1 MTDLLYKG
9 EDLRLE
15 RSGRVATLILDR
27 PPVNAFRTATWQ
39 ELDAAVAA
47 AVNDGNVSVLV
58 LRSALAGMFGAG
70 ADIKEPAPS
79 GDDSERRTKIT
90 RGVLDA
96 VHRAPFPV
104 VAAVDGPALGGA
116 CALVSAADIRIA
128 GPRAAFGLPEINVGR
143 CGGARYL
150 MRHLGQGTVRWL
162 YFTGDTIDA
171 ERAERLGLVAWVT
184 ADVDG
189 DVERLAARIA
199 AKSPTALRVA
209 KQSLNLVEW
218 SEVAAGYETE
228 QQFDLRLAAHP
239 DAAEAVAAF
248 REKRPPQWE
257 SQNATVR

>member
-1 MTDLLYKG
+1 VNEVLYQG
-9 EDLRLE
+9 EDLRLD
-15 RSGRVATLILDR
+15 RTGRVATLTLDR
-27 PPVNAFRTATWQ
+27 PPVNAFRTATWR
-39 ELDAAVAA
+39 EVGAALTAA
-47 AVNDGNVSVLV
+47 AEAAVSVLV
-58 LRSALAGMFGAG
+58 LRSALAGMFSAG

-79 GDDSERRTKIT
+79 PEDAERRTRLT

-104 VAAVDGPALGGA
+104 IAAVDGPALGGA

-128 GPRAAFGLPEINVGR
+128 GPRATFGLPEINVGR

-171 ERAERLGLVAWVT
+171 ERAERLGLVAWV
-184 ADVDG
+184 AGDLDG
-189 DVERLAARIA
+189 DVEQLAGRIA

-218 SEVAAGYETE
+218 ADVAAGYETE
-228 QQFDLRLAAHP
+228 QQFDLRLAGHP
-239 DAAEAVAAF
+239 DSAEAAAAF
-248 REKRPPQWE
+248 REKRPPRWLAEQE
-257 SQNATVR
+257 AGC